1 MHTIKF
7 SSQNSQVHEHRY
19 LVDFLIVSITF
30 TYTVARDE
38 EEEEE
43 EDEEEAEE
51 EEEEEEEA
59 EEEATFGRRKPIE
72 WQIVRRGVQWKI
84 EINQLLDGSLFLLS
98 CVSLSA
104 SFTAKDSGLS
114 QISRVLFT
122 QLVTVLPSRWPS

>member
-30 TYTVARDE
+30 TYTVARE
-38 EEEEE
+38 
-43 EDEEEAEE
+43 EE

-59 EEEATFGRRKPIE
+59 KFGRRKPIE